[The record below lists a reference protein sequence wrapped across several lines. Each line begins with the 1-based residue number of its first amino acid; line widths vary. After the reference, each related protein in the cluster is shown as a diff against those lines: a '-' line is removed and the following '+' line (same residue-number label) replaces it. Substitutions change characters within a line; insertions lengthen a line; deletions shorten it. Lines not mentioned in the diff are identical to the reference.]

1 MAAIIVSKYQIIA
14 DKYAD
19 AQKRVVGVVDY
30 YFDAAYEIVLL
41 QVFDPEL
48 DLLTPFYNAYLSA
61 KTTYSTAPQSAVVAV
76 QKLQQHI
83 LSKSRDSTGDRY
95 TNINDW
101 LDAAGTNGSNTLA
114 GIAGRTS
121 DSNASIKVESEFAA
135 LSAQAGFAIDAE
147 NIN

>member
-1 MAAIIVSKYQIIA
+1 MAAIVVSKYQVIV

-41 QVFDPEL
+41 QVFQPEL

-61 KTTYSTAPQSAVVAV
+61 RTTYSTAPQSAIVAV
-76 QKLQQHI
+76 QRLQQHI
-83 LSKSRDSTGDRY
+83 LKEARDTDGDRY
-95 TNINDW
+95 TNVNDW

-114 GIAGRTS
+114 AISGRS
-121 DSNASIKVESEFAA
+121 NDSNTSIKVEAEFAV

-147 NIN
+147 NIA